1 MMGGMS
7 NAYHAGAWSSFAVAE
22 VSAAAALAG
31 LLVVAASVNIASIIR
46 LPAVVARMAGAL
58 ALFTGVLVVGTLLL
72 VPGQPRGWLGVEIAV
87 IGAGTAAI
95 VAWQHGLKQVQIEFR
110 KATFGTVST
119 GIAAGVIIAFAG
131 VSTAL
136 GALGGLYWLV
146 PGALL
151 AFGVGLLNAWVALVE
166 IQR

>member
-1 MMGGMS
+1 MS
-7 NAYHAGAWSSFAVAE
+7 NAYVASVWTSFAVAQ

-31 LLVVAASVNIASIIR
+31 LLVVAASINIGHIIR
-46 LPAVVARMAGAL
+46 LPAVIARLGGTL
-58 ALFTGVLVVGTLLL
+58 ALFTGVLAVGTLLL
-72 VPGQPRGWLGVEIAV
+72 VPGQPRIWLGVEIAV
-87 IGAGTAAI
+87 IGAGIGAV

-119 GIAAGVIIAFAG
+119 GIAAAVIIAFAG
-131 VSTAL
+131 VSTAV

-146 PGALL
+146 PGVLL
-151 AFGVGLLNAWVALVE
+151 AIGVGLLNAWVALVE